1 MELGKSDLEQ
11 ELSAQIPQDAEIL
24 RTQSSVKAAVG
35 ENAVI
40 VSMFIETLEQIGQ
53 TKELTG

>member
-1 MELGKSDLEQ
+1 MEQ
-11 ELSAQIPQDAEIL
+11 ELRRSEIPQDAEIL